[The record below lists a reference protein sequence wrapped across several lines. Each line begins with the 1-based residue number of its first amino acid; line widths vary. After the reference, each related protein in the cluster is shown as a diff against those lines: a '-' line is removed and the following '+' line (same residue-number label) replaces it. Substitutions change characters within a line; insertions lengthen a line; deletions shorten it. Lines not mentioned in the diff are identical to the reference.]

1 MSPREADKAIKAG
14 VPITVR
20 SKGFNETFILVI
32 ESRNR
37 WTVYGKYRSA
47 ESEQWFSN
55 GAFDRDDLQIVHIGM
70 A

>member
-1 MSPREADKAIKAG
+1 MKPREADKAIKSG
-14 VPITVR
+14 VPVTVR
-20 SKGFNETFILVI
+20 SKAFNETFVLVI

-37 WTVYGKYRSA
+37 RTVYGKYRST

-55 GAFDRDDLQIVHIGM
+55 GAFDRDDLQIVHIGK